1 MGVLTWKKKMGIVHC
16 HVRVPEGAEGEQK
29 KQTMELWGSILEM
42 PQASATLSF
51 QSICVIPVFP
61 IIMN

>member
-1 MGVLTWKKKMGIVHC
+1 MGIVHC
-16 HVRVPEGAEGEQK
+16 HVRVPEGPEGEQK